1 MRLTTKGRFAVTAV
15 LDLATNQGGGP
26 VSLAE
31 ISARQ
36 KISLSYLEQL
46 FGKLRRS
53 DLVKSTRGPG
63 GGYMLTRPALEISVA
78 DIITAVDEP
87 IDATSCG
94 GQENCVEDQKC
105 ITHDLWQSLNDHIFT
120 FLRGVTLANLIDDL
134 DRRKR
139 EARGVH
145 VIEMHG
151 RAKSDAPTNSN
162 TITA

>member
-15 LDLATNQGGGP
+15 LDLATNQGDGP
-26 VSLAE
+26 VSLGE

-53 DLVKSTRGPG
+53 GLVNSTRGPG
-63 GGYMLTRPALEISVA
+63 GGYMLARPPLEISVA
-78 DIITAVDEP
+78 EIIIAVDEP

-105 ITHDLWQSLNDHIFT
+105 ITHDLWESLNEHIFS
-120 FLRGVTLANLIDDL
+120 FLRGVSLAKLIDDL
-134 DRRKR
+134 ERRKS
-139 EARGVH
+139 EVKGVH

-151 RAKSDAPTNSN
+151 RPKADVPSTSNS
-162 TITA
+162 ITV